1 MSVELPSSSVRRVAV
16 VSSNIT
22 CVRGLTP
29 PTEIPYASNWPDL
42 FRLTTP
48 NPEDPTAAN
57 MDESAGPVDPAVLL
71 AAGVNYRFLD
81 PSGYDYPN
89 RTFEIPWI
97 PLANGTND
105 VTLQQVRDENDYQYA
120 DIIVVSAYAA
130 KFYEEHLHAG
140 GDEVR
145 YIIDGSGYFDIRDV
159 NDEWVRMHARAGD
172 FVEFPSGIEHRFAVD
187 ESLYIQAIRLFPGSE
202 DPDWSSVPRS
212 NVTESNTARN
222 DYVDAYL
229 CGEDPDVMDD
239 HHDHDEDDSSA
250 SEEDDSSASEEDDS
264 SASELRKMTLSI
276 ISLAAIVG
284 IVIF

>member
-1 MSVELPSSSVRRVAV
+1 MSVELPSSSVAA

-22 CVRGLTP
+22 CVKGIEP
-29 PTEIPYASNWPDL
+29 PTEIPYSSNWPDL

-57 MDESAGPVDPAVLL
+57 MDESAGLVDPAVLL

-81 PSGYDYPN
+81 PIGYDYPN
-89 RTFEIPWI
+89 RTMEIPWI

-105 VTLQQVRDENDYQYA
+105 ATLQQVRDENDYQYA
-120 DIIVVSAYAA
+120 DIVIVSAYAA
-130 KFYEEHLHAG
+130 KFYDEHIHAG

-145 YIIDGSGYFDIRDV
+145 YIIDGSGYFDIRDL

-187 ESLYIQAIRLFPGSE
+187 ESLYVQAIRLFPGSE

-212 NVTESNTARN
+212 EVRGNNTARN

-229 CGEDPDVMDD
+229 CGEDPDAIDLRG
-239 HHDHDEDDSSA
+239 HDHGGEEDGSSNSVEAAAKDEDDSSA
-250 SEEDDSSASEEDDS
+250 SRS
-264 SASELRKMTLSI
+264 RQMTLSI
-276 ISLAAIVG
+276 ISLVAIVG
-284 IVIF
+284 IVLF